1 MYFLDISLDRKY
13 FVLHN
18 SGRCFYIDNII
29 LVRADQSFS
38 YRRLVG
44 DFSFQ
49 AVCLGG
55 TNDLELDFLVI
66 LQIQYVY
73 FTSDIDL
80 IRIYFVLNNNLCVF
94 QDFFDLFNSCLD
106 ITLLIFCC
114 IVLGVLGKVSLL
126 SCLFDFTGNFSTFV
140 YFEIMKLVLQFFQAG
155 IGKNR
160 FFLFHFIHP
169 FYRFCIQSYL
179 ILFCKLSGN
188 ALYFQYSRLK

>member
-44 DFSFQ
+44 NFSFQ
-49 AVCLGG
+49 AICLGG

-126 SCLFDFTGNFSTFV
+126 SCFFDFTGNFSTFV

-160 FFLFHFIHP
+160 FF
-169 FYRFCIQSYL
+169 CS
-179 ILFCKLSGN
+179 ILYTLSIV
-188 ALYFQYSRLK
+188 SVSSHI

>member
-38 YRRLVG
+38 YRRLIG
-44 DFSFQ
+44 DLSLK
-49 AVCLGG
+49 AVSLCG
-55 TNDLELDFLVI
+55 TYDLELDFFVI

-80 IRIYFVLNNNLCVF
+80 IGIYFVLNNNLCIF
-94 QDFFDLFNSCLD
+94 KDFFDLFNSCLD
-106 ITLLIFCC
+106 VTLLIFCC

-126 SCLFDFTGNFSTFV
+126 SCFFDFTAIS
-140 YFEIMKLVLQFFQAG
+140 L
-155 IGKNR
+155 R
-160 FFLFHFIHP
+160 LFTL
-169 FYRFCIQSYL
+169 RS
-179 ILFCKLSGN
+179 
-188 ALYFQYSRLK
+188 

>member
-38 YRRLVG
+38 YRRLIG
-44 DFSFQ
+44 NFSFQ

-55 TNDLELDFLVI
+55 TNDLELDFFVI

-80 IRIYFVLNNNLCVF
+80 IGIYFVLNNNLCVF
-94 QDFFDLFNSCLD
+94 QDFFDLFNSCQN
-106 ITLLIFCC
+106 
-114 IVLGVLGKVSLL
+114 GG
-126 SCLFDFTGNFSTFV
+126 
-140 YFEIMKLVLQFFQAG
+140 A
-155 IGKNR
+155 
-160 FFLFHFIHP
+160 
-169 FYRFCIQSYL
+169 
-179 ILFCKLSGN
+179 
-188 ALYFQYSRLK
+188 